1 MSIPRISAF
10 PKCYLEDIAAGRM
23 GLLEWIDMSVALEP
37 DGLELYSG
45 WLDDTSAGALRR
57 IRARADAHGLPL
69 PMMCHSPDFTAPGSQ
84 AREAEIDRQVEMIR
98 VTAALGG
105 EYCRTLSGQRRPDL
119 GVEKGVDLVVSCIE
133 RCLPEAERCGV
144 RLVIE
149 NHYKDGSW
157 RYPEFAQR
165 MDVFLQIVERIDS
178 RWLGVQF
185 DPSNSLVA
193 GEDPLHLLA
202 AVSDRVMTM
211 HASDRYVIAGHS
223 LDELAQADG
232 RAGYADILQH
242 GVTGEGANDY
252 DAIFAMLQD
261 AGFGGWISI
270 EDGMHG
276 MDEMRRSM
284 DFLRRMRDRYFGAD
298 AP

>member
-1 MSIPRISAF
+1 MSAPRISAF
-10 PKCYLEDIAAGRM
+10 PKCYLEDIADGTM
-23 GLLEWIDMSVALEP
+23 GLLEWIDMSVELEP

-45 WLDDTSAGALRR
+45 WLDDTSEGALRR
-57 IRARADAHGLPL
+57 IRDRADKHGLPL
-69 PMMCHSPDFTAPGSQ
+69 PMMCHSPDFTLAEPE
-84 AREAEIDRQVEMIR
+84 ARQSEIDRQIEMIR

-105 EYCRTLSGQRRPDL
+105 EYCRTLSGQRRPHL
-119 GVEKGVDLVVSCIE
+119 GVEEGVDRVVGCIE

-149 NHYKDGSW
+149 NHYKDIFW

-178 RWLGVQF
+178 EWFGVQF

-193 GEDPLHLLA
+193 GEDPLELLV
-202 AVSDRVMTM
+202 AVTDRLMTM
-211 HASDRYVIAGHS
+211 HASDRYVIEGHS
-223 LDELAQADG
+223 LEELAEADG
-232 RAGYADILQH
+232 DTGYAHILQH

-252 DAIFAMLQD
+252 AAIFEILRN
-261 AGFGGWISI
+261 AGFDGWISI

-284 DFLRRMRDRYFGAD
+284 EFLRRMSRRYYGAD